1 MRKKISAWTGGMA
14 LLALALVSAAPQD
27 DKVMTKEDGM
37 YVVNTTTIGA
47 QYQGYVDTTPLKIY
61 IKKNKVVKIEALKNQ
76 ETPKYYARVK
86 KALFDKWNN
95 LKVSEAQK
103 LQVDCVTGAT
113 NTSEAVIK
121 NVQAGLD
128 YYKKNK

>member
-1 MRKKISAWTGGMA
+1 MNSKIKLFSILG
-14 LLALALVSAAPQD
+14 LALCIQSAGLKD
-27 DKVMTKEDGM
+27 DTITKEDGT
-37 YVVNTTTIGA
+37 YIINTTELGKNIE
-47 QYQGYVDTTPLKIY
+47 GYNGPTPLKIH

-86 KALFDKWNN
+86 KALFEKWNN

-103 LQVDCVTGAT
+103 LQVDGVTGAT
-113 NTSEAVIK
+113 YTSEAVIK

-128 YYKKNK
+128 YYKKHK

>member
-1 MRKKISAWTGGMA
+1 MNSKIKLFSILG
-14 LLALALVSAAPQD
+14 LALCIQSAGLKD
-27 DKVMTKEDGM
+27 DTITKEDGT
-37 YVVNTTTIGA
+37 YIINTTELGKNIE
-47 QYQGYVDTTPLKIY
+47 GYNGPTPLKIY

-86 KALFDKWNN
+86 KALFEKWNN

-103 LQVDCVTGAT
+103 LQVDGVTGAT
-113 NTSEAVIK
+113 YTSEAVIK

-128 YYKKNK
+128 YYKQHK